1 MQSQTVLKTRCM
13 KVIGLCRK
21 TCADNGGHGMQLRGN
36 VMGQVN
42 EAEAEA
48 EGARAQAEQEKE
60 ARRAQVQALLSDKAA
75 LLHQQQTALELQV
88 CPFAFCNLRCHVPH
102 TLQVIL
108 QPYIAAVTSMI
119 FPDHFPCFIA
129 TLDLHETCW

>member
-1 MQSQTVLKTRCM
+1 M
-13 KVIGLCRK
+13 KAIGLYLK

-60 ARRAQVQALLSDKAA
+60 ARRAQVQALLSDKA
-75 LLHQQQTALELQV
+75 
-88 CPFAFCNLRCHVPH
+88 CNLRCHVPH

-129 TLDLHETCW
+129 ALDLHETCW

>member
-1 MQSQTVLKTRCM
+1 MKAIGLYLKTC
-13 KVIGLCRK
+13 
-21 TCADNGGHGMQLRGN
+21 TDNGGHGMQLRGN
-36 VMGQVN
+36 VMGQAN

-60 ARRAQVQALLSDKAA
+60 ARRAQVQALLSDKAALEAA